1 MRCIVSL
8 NKEDIKE
15 VVEATI
21 RSDQEYET
29 AKKIIKE
36 LEPMLN
42 QKYRGVVPEEE
53 YMLLWDTI
61 FEVMDIVDSGDTVG
75 KSFRHTI

>member
-1 MRCIVSL
+1 M
-8 NKEDIKE
+8 
-15 VVEATI
+15 I
-21 RSDQEYET
+21 RSDQEYEI

-61 FEVMDIVDSGDTVG
+61 FGVMDKDNELYDGSKWCCMRQEMMGECDCEE
-75 KSFRHTI
+75 